1 MSQTTKEINRVT
13 GTVISVSLKLIVF
26 AVTILLLYEGVT
38 RGYEFGY
45 HVFCD
50 TAAAEEPGVD
60 MRVTIGEG
68 EKIGDI
74 AAALEKGGLIKNRY
88 TFLIQCLFYEY
99 GRSDNP
105 VLPGTYLLNTH
116 ETVDQMLAILSGKN
130 TEGQPSQE
138 KESSTS
144 DAEDTEAGEE
154 SAS

>member
-68 EKIGDI
+68 EKNWRHCGSIGKRRPDQKPLYI
-74 AAALEKGGLIKNRY
+74 P
-88 TFLIQCLFYEY
+88 
-99 GRSDNP
+99 DPVP
-105 VLPGTYLLNTH
+105 VL
-116 ETVDQMLAILSGKN
+116 
-130 TEGQPSQE
+130 
-138 KESSTS
+138 
-144 DAEDTEAGEE
+144 
-154 SAS
+154 